1 MRVFAVFKE
10 VSISEV
16 ENLYGEKIN
25 TEYEYDDL
33 VDIFE
38 KESSASEFVARQ
50 LEKYKFRIESYEL
63 K

>member
-1 MRVFAVFKE
+1 MQVFAVFKE

-16 ENLYGEKIN
+16 ENLYGEKTN
-25 TEYEYDDL
+25 VEYEYDDL

-38 KESSASEFVARQ
+38 KESSASEFIAMQ
-50 LEKYKFRIESYEL
+50 SEKYKFRIEPYEL